1 MARSP
6 WGGCITQETFS
17 GKRIWNCLFAL
28 LGVKHSDNLPHCQWD
43 TFCGGGGGGE
53 YWKSPA
59 DRHWQKFSQL
69 SPVVDW
75 DEVPT
80 GIKALEIKW
89 LLLSP
94 IMCE

>member
-1 MARSP
+1 MAASP
-6 WGGCITQETFS
+6 
-17 GKRIWNCLFAL
+17 R
-28 LGVKHSDNLPHCQWD
+28 KHSRGRESGIAYLPYLGLNTVITYH
-43 TFCGGGGGGE
+43 TASGIPSAGAGGGE

>member
-43 TFCGGGGGGE
+43 TFCEGGGGGGDTG
-53 YWKSPA
+53 SL
-59 DRHWQKFSQL
+59 QL
-69 SPVVDW
+69 I
-75 DEVPT
+75 
-80 GIKALEIKW
+80 GIGRSS
-89 LLLSP
+89 LSKNK
-94 IMCE
+94 